1 MMGTRS
7 GDIDPAVI
15 EFLIN
20 KEGTSVD
27 EIFSTLNKRSGLLG
41 ISGLT
46 NDMRDLESEAEEHQD
61 RRAIL
66 AIDMFCY
73 KVKKYIGAYMAA
85 MNGTDA
91 ICFAG
96 GIGENAPTLRKKM
109 LAEMDWFGIEIDDAR
124 NAKAVRGK
132 EMLISTDKS
141 RVPVYVIPTNEELI
155 LARDT
160 VRAVKSL
167 PFPC

>member
-1 MMGTRS
+1 
-7 GDIDPAVI
+7 
-15 EFLIN
+15 
-20 KEGTSVD
+20 
-27 EIFSTLNKRSGLLG
+27 
-41 ISGLT
+41 
-46 NDMRDLESEAEEHQD
+46 
-61 RRAIL
+61 
-66 AIDMFCY
+66 
-73 KVKKYIGAYMAA
+73 

-96 GIGENAPTLRKKM
+96 GIGENSALVRAKI
-109 LAEMDWFGIEIDDAR
+109 LEGLDSLGIEVDGQK
-124 NAKAVRGK
+124 NAQAVRGK
-132 EMLISTDKS
+132 EMLISTATS

>member
-1 MMGTRS
+1 
-7 GDIDPAVI
+7 
-15 EFLIN
+15 
-20 KEGTSVD
+20 
-27 EIFSTLNKRSGLLG
+27 
-41 ISGLT
+41 
-46 NDMRDLESEAEEHQD
+46 
-61 RRAIL
+61 
-66 AIDMFCY
+66 
-73 KVKKYIGAYMAA
+73 VKKYIGAYIAA

-96 GIGENAPTLRKKM
+96 GIGENGVGIRKKM
-109 LAEMDWFGIEIDDAR
+109 LANLEWLGIEIDDAK
-124 NAKAVRGK
+124 NAQAVRGR
-132 EMLISTDKS
+132 EMLISSDTS

>member
-1 MMGTRS
+1 
-7 GDIDPAVI
+7 
-15 EFLIN
+15 
-20 KEGTSVD
+20 
-27 EIFSTLNKRSGLLG
+27 
-41 ISGLT
+41 
-46 NDMRDLESEAEEHQD
+46 
-61 RRAIL
+61 
-66 AIDMFCY
+66 
-73 KVKKYIGAYMAA
+73 

-96 GIGENAPTLRKKM
+96 GIGENAPVLRKKM
-109 LAEMDWFGIEIDDAR
+109 LADMEWLGIQVDDAR
-124 NAKAVRGK
+124 NAMAVRGK
-132 EMLISTDKS
+132 EMLISSDKS